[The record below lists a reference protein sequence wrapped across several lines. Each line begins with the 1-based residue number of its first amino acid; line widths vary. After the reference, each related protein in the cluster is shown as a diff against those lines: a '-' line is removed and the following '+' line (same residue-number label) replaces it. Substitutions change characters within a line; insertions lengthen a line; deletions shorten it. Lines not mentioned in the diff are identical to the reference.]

1 MGGRWGR
8 WGEAARRAMRGA
20 GATQALRP
28 ATHARSHPRPAPL
41 ESNRHSL
48 TPVKPMTDLVSHN
61 PNQTQEYQNV
71 SLFENQTVSHTPLR
85 LRSSSAANSASIPWA
100 DPDPGLVPLHL
111 PEPAP
116 PHRHTRT
123 HTQVPRQG
131 SDPSQTLP
139 RCPLQSLGSR
149 L

>member
-1 MGGRWGR
+1 MGEMGEGREKRNG
-8 WGEAARRAMRGA
+8 GA
-20 GATQALRP
+20 GATQAQRP
-28 ATHARSHPRPAPL
+28 DTHARSHPRPAPL

-85 LRSSSAANSASIPWA
+85 LRSSSAANSASILWA
-100 DPDPGLVPLHL
+100 DPGLVPLHL
-111 PEPAP
+111 PEQLP
-116 PHRHTRT
+116 PTHTPLPPRHT
-123 HTQVPRQG
+123 HTGSRQG
-131 SDPSQTLP
+131 SGIGPTQTLP